1 MSYRAARSAASRLSI
16 PLFVPFR
23 RLAVAG
29 SSVLDAVSGSERL
42 LRPFLLAAS
51 AVRLSFLH
59 NALIF
64 LSLRLSVGV
73 GKRSLSGPFRDRPSP
88 AGVFPSGSSF
98 PSILLMKKE
107 LRRSGAAFSR
117 VVVDN
122 GFPIVAYPTYLFGV
136 PYIPCS
142 RNPLISL
149 SENPQNRN
157 YKNHKFLFIFLGLD
171 LL

>member
-16 PLFVPFR
+16 PLFVSFR
-23 RLAVAG
+23 RLAVAD
-29 SSVLDAVSGSERL
+29 SSVLDPVSGPERL

-64 LSLRLSVGV
+64 LSLRLSDGV
-73 GKRSLSGPFRDRPSP
+73 GKRSPSGPFRGRPSP

-98 PSILLMKKE
+98 SSILLMKKE
-107 LRRSGAAFSR
+107 LRRSGAVFSG

-122 GFPIVAYPTYLFGV
+122 GFPMVGYPTYLFGL
-136 PYIPCS
+136 PYIPCPF
-142 RNPLISL
+142 NPLISL
-149 SENPQNRN
+149 IENPQNRN
-157 YKNHKFLFIFLGLD
+157 YKNYKFLFV
-171 LL
+171 LLRSDPL